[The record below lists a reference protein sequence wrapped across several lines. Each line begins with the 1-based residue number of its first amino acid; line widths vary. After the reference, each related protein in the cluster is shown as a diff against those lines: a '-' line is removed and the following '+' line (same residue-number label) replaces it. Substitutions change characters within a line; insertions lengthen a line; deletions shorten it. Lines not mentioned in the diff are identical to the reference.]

1 MPICV
6 WIEQFVHLCTC
17 DFAFHCIYIYLVLHY
32 VAFIDFNFPHA
43 DISFH
48 SLNIAHSEDSETI
61 LRGSS
66 QPAGFS
72 AEQLATAV
80 QKAVQDA
87 LAEKEEASPPGKN
100 RKRVRLAT
108 TSLELQPCA
117 PSSRTSPERPST
129 QYDHVQRKASIT
141 TE

>member
-87 LAEKEEASPPGKN
+87 LAEKEEASPPQEKTEKG
-100 RKRVRLAT
+100 
-108 TSLELQPCA
+108 SGWQ
-117 PSSRTSPERPST
+117 RP
-129 QYDHVQRKASIT
+129 H
-141 TE
+141 